1 MHENLYIVAAASSN
15 PNAAMIFEF
24 LYKVISLGHSYFGVF
39 NEQAVKDNFTLIY
52 ELFDEICDFGFPQ
65 TTDSDTLK
73 LYITTDTIRSE
84 KTADAS
90 KIAIQATGAVSW
102 RRADIK
108 YRKNE
113 MFVDIIESVNLIMSS
128 KGTVLRADVSGQIMM
143 RAYLSGMP
151 ECKFG
156 LNDKFSVDKKSNATT
171 KNNAP
176 TPGLVEI
183 DDCQFHQCVKL
194 AKFDSER
201 TINFVPPDGEFEMMR
216 YRTTDNVSLPFKV
229 YAVVNEISTSRV
241 EFKICIKSQ
250 YAANIFAQNVVV
262 KVPTPTNTSSTNIN
276 VPFGK
281 AKYNGGENAIIWKIA
296 RFGGKEELV
305 LSATAELTLTT
316 TKKKWS
322 KPPISIDFQ
331 VLSSDFRL

>member
-1 MHENLYIVAAASSN
+1 
-15 PNAAMIFEF
+15 
-24 LYKVISLGHSYFGVF
+24 
-39 NEQAVKDNFTLIY
+39 
-52 ELFDEICDFGFPQ
+52 
-65 TTDSDTLK
+65 
-73 LYITTDTIRSE
+73 
-84 KTADAS
+84 
-90 KIAIQATGAVSW
+90 
-102 RRADIK
+102 
-108 YRKNE
+108 
-113 MFVDIIESVNLIMSS
+113 MSS
-128 KGTVLRADVSGQIMM
+128 KGKYILTSGTVLRADVSGQIMM

-201 TINFVPPDGEFEMMR
+201 TINFVPPDGEFEMMRFSFFLFR